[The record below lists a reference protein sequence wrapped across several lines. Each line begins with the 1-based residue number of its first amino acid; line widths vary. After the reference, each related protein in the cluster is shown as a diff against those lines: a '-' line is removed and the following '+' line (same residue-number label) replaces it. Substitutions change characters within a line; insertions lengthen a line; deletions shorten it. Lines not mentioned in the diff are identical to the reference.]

1 MGLDMAKYR
10 RIFLEE
16 ATDHLGEIGHALLD
30 LEKEM
35 GNVAAI
41 DTIFRMAH
49 SIKSMAASLGYEP
62 VSDLA
67 HRMEDRME
75 GLRADGRVRNHE
87 ELALLF
93 RGLEALEAM
102 VADVSEDRPLAPVDP
117 ALLAGLA
124 DDPHAPEE
132 QKVSDDPHAPEE
144 LGGSDDPH
152 ADGPAVTAEPDR
164 VGGEPKKVR
173 S

>member
-16 ATDHLGEIGHALLD
+16 SADHLAEVGRALLD

-35 GNVAAI
+35 ANVEAI

-62 VSDLA
+62 VADLA
-67 HRMEDRME
+67 HRIEDRME
-75 GLRADGRVRNHE
+75 GVRTAGRVRDQE
-87 ELALLF
+87 ELAILF
-93 RGLEALEAM
+93 RGLESLEAM
-102 VADVSEDRPLAPVDP
+102 VAIVHDEAELAPAPSDLIEALSAPPAPLALETH
-117 ALLAGLA
+117 AL
-124 DDPHAPEE
+124 
-132 QKVSDDPHAPEE
+132 
-144 LGGSDDPH
+144 
-152 ADGPAVTAEPDR
+152 AEPGAPDR
-164 VGGEPKKVR
+164 VGGEPKKVL

>member
-16 ATDHLGEIGHALLD
+16 AADHLAEISRALLD

-35 GNVAAI
+35 ASVDAI

-49 SIKSMAASLGYEP
+49 SIKSMAASLGYDP
-62 VSDLA
+62 VADLS

-75 GLRADGRVRNHE
+75 GVRSAGRVRDPA
-87 ELALLF
+87 ELSLLF
-93 RGLEALEAM
+93 RSLEALEAM
-102 VADVSEDRPLAPVDP
+102 VAAVSDEQELMPADED
-117 ALLAGLA
+117 LLAELA
-124 DDPHAPEE
+124 AE
-132 QKVSDDPHAPEE
+132 SSTA
-144 LGGSDDPH
+144 
-152 ADGPAVTAEPDR
+152 AAVAEAEPDP
-164 VGGEPKKVR
+164 VGGEPKKVL

>member
-16 ATDHLGEIGHALLD
+16 GTDHLAEISRGLLD

-35 GNVAAI
+35 GNVEAI

-49 SIKSMAASLGYEP
+49 SIKSMAASLGYDP
-62 VSDLA
+62 VAELS

-75 GLRADGRVRNHE
+75 GVRAAGRVRDPE
-87 ELALLF
+87 ELSLLF
-93 RGLEALEAM
+93 RCLEALETM
-102 VADVSEDRPLAPVDP
+102 VASVANDQDLLPADD
-117 ALLAGLA
+117 ALLVQLA
-124 DDPHAPEE
+124 
-132 QKVSDDPHAPEE
+132 
-144 LGGSDDPH
+144 
-152 ADGPAVTAEPDR
+152 GPAQAVELAEDHAADAPQPDSAPPDLASTDALGPEP
-164 VGGEPKKVR
+164 VGGEPKKVL

>member
-1 MGLDMAKYR
+1 MAKYR

-16 ATDHLGEIGHALLD
+16 STDHLAEISRALID

-35 GNVAAI
+35 DNAPAI

-49 SIKSMAASLGYEP
+49 SIKSMAASLGYDP
-62 VSDLA
+62 VADLS

-75 GLRADGRVRNHE
+75 GVRAAGRVRDAE
-87 ELALLF
+87 EMGLLF
-93 RGLEALEAM
+93 RSLEALETM
-102 VADVSEDRPLAPVDP
+102 VAAVSGEQDPMPADAALIEALA
-117 ALLAGLA
+117 ASATALA
-124 DDPHAPEE
+124 DPLP
-132 QKVSDDPHAPEE
+132 
-144 LGGSDDPH
+144 
-152 ADGPAVTAEPDR
+152 ADSPDA

>member
-16 ATDHLGEIGHALLD
+16 AADHLGEISHSLLQ
-30 LEKEM
+30 LEKELAS
-35 GNVAAI
+35 VEAI

-49 SIKSMAASLGYEP
+49 SIKSMAASLGYDS
-62 VSDLA
+62 VADLS

-75 GLRADGRVRNHE
+75 HVRTAGRVRSQD

-93 RGLEALEAM
+93 RCLETLEAM
-102 VADVSEDRPLAPVDP
+102 VEAVASEQDP
-117 ALLAGLA
+117 PQAEESLMAALLAEE
-124 DDPHAPEE
+124 PE
-132 QKVSDDPHAPEE
+132 
-144 LGGSDDPH
+144 
-152 ADGPAVTAEPDR
+152 GPVTAEAAELPEALGAQAAPAPPAPDSPER

>member
-16 ATDHLGEIGHALLD
+16 AADHLAEISRALLD

-35 GNVAAI
+35 ASVDAI

-49 SIKSMAASLGYEP
+49 SIKSMAASLGYDP
-62 VSDLA
+62 VADLS

-75 GLRADGRVRNHE
+75 GVRSAGRVRDPA

-93 RGLEALEAM
+93 RSLEALEAM
-102 VADVSEDRPLAPVDP
+102 VAAVTDEQELMPADE
-117 ALLAGLA
+117 ALLAELA
-124 DDPHAPEE
+124 AESPG
-132 QKVSDDPHAPEE
+132 V
-144 LGGSDDPH
+144 
-152 ADGPAVTAEPDR
+152 ADEAEPDP
-164 VGGEPKKVR
+164 VGGEPKKVL

>member
-16 ATDHLGEIGHALLD
+16 AADHLGEISHSLLQ
-30 LEKEM
+30 LEKELAS
-35 GNVAAI
+35 VEAI

-49 SIKSMAASLGYEP
+49 SIKSMAASLGYDS
-62 VSDLA
+62 VADLS

-75 GLRADGRVRNHE
+75 HVRRAGRVRSQD

-93 RGLEALEAM
+93 RCLETLEAM
-102 VADVSEDRPLAPVDP
+102 VEAVASEQDPPLAED
-117 ALLAGLA
+117 ALLAALA
-124 DDPHAPEE
+124 EKPEADLAQVAQDAETAP
-132 QKVSDDPHAPEE
+132 APDSPE
-144 LGGSDDPH
+144 
-152 ADGPAVTAEPDR
+152 R

>member
-16 ATDHLGEIGHALLD
+16 STEHLGEISRALLD

-35 GNVAAI
+35 ASVAAI

-49 SIKSMAASLGYEP
+49 SIKSMAASLGYDP
-62 VSDLA
+62 VAELS
-67 HRMEDRME
+67 HRLEDRME
-75 GLRADGRVRNHE
+75 GVRAAGRVRDVE
-87 ELALLF
+87 ELGLLF

-102 VADVSEDRPLAPVDP
+102 VAAVSEDQPLAPVDP
-117 ALLAGLA
+117 GLI
-124 DDPHAPEE
+124 
-132 QKVSDDPHAPEE
+132 EE
-144 LGGSDDPH
+144 LGR
-152 ADGPAVTAEPDR
+152 PAGAGAERDTAMA

-173 S
+173 TQSPSPR

>member
-1 MGLDMAKYR
+1 MAKYR

-16 ATDHLGEIGHALLD
+16 ASDHLEEISRALLD

-35 GNVAAI
+35 ANSEAI
-41 DTIFRMAH
+41 DSIFRMAH
-49 SIKSMAASLGYEP
+49 SIKSMAASLGYDA

-75 GLRADGRVRNHE
+75 GLRSAGCVRGQE

-93 RGLEALEAM
+93 RSLEALEVM
-102 VADVSEDRPLAPVDP
+102 VAAVGDEVELSPAP
-117 ALLAGLA
+117 AELLAALA
-124 DDPHAPEE
+124 ESPPEQDP
-132 QKVSDDPHAPEE
+132 
-144 LGGSDDPH
+144 
-152 ADGPAVTAEPDR
+152 PDR
-164 VGGEPKKVR
+164 VGGEPKKVW

>member
-1 MGLDMAKYR
+1 MTLDLAKYR

-16 ATDHLGEIGHALLD
+16 ASDHLAEISHALIE

-35 GNVAAI
+35 SNIEAI

-49 SIKSMAASLGYEP
+49 SVKSMAASLGYDP
-62 VSDLA
+62 VADLS

-75 GLRADGRVRNHE
+75 GVRAAGRVRDPE

-93 RGLEALEAM
+93 RSLEALETM
-102 VADVSEDRPLAPVDP
+102 VATVANGEDLGQTDDDLIAQLAAAPQW
-117 ALLAGLA
+117 AGF
-124 DDPHAPEE
+124 
-132 QKVSDDPHAPEE
+132 SEE
-144 LGGSDDPH
+144 LPSDLVSAECAVTDLPCLD
-152 ADGPAVTAEPDR
+152 ADGPEP
-164 VGGEPKKVR
+164 VGGEPKKVP

>member
-1 MGLDMAKYR
+1 MALDMAKYR

-16 ATDHLGEIGHALLD
+16 ATDHLAEISRALLD

-35 GNVAAI
+35 GDVEAI

-49 SIKSMAASLGYEP
+49 SIKSMAASLGYDP

-67 HRMEDRME
+67 HRLEDRME
-75 GLRADGRVRNHE
+75 GVRTSGRVRDPE
-87 ELALLF
+87 ELSLLF
-93 RGLEALEAM
+93 RGLETLEAM
-102 VADVSEDRPLAPVDP
+102 VQTVANEEALVAADA
-117 ALLAGLA
+117 ALLAELA
-124 DDPHAPEE
+124 ATSADAGPPLEDASAAAPAAA
-132 QKVSDDPHAPEE
+132 VSPE
-144 LGGSDDPH
+144 
-152 ADGPAVTAEPDR
+152 A

>member
-16 ATDHLGEIGHALLD
+16 AADHLAEISRALLD

-35 GNVAAI
+35 ASVDAI

-49 SIKSMAASLGYEP
+49 SIKSMAASLGYDP
-62 VSDLA
+62 VADLS

-75 GLRADGRVRNHE
+75 GVRSAGRVRDPA

-93 RGLEALEAM
+93 RSLEALEAM
-102 VADVSEDRPLAPVDP
+102 VAAVSDEQELLPADE
-117 ALLAGLA
+117 ALLVELA
-124 DDPHAPEE
+124 EDP
-132 QKVSDDPHAPEE
+132 
-144 LGGSDDPH
+144 
-152 ADGPAVTAEPDR
+152 PAAEAEPDP

>member
-16 ATDHLGEIGHALLD
+16 AADHLGEISHSLLQ
-30 LEKEM
+30 LEKEL
-35 GNVAAI
+35 GSVEAI

-49 SIKSMAASLGYEP
+49 SIKSMAASLGYDS
-62 VSDLA
+62 VADLS
-67 HRMEDRME
+67 HKMEDRME
-75 GLRADGRVRNHE
+75 HVRTAGCVRSQD

-93 RGLEALEAM
+93 RALEALEAM
-102 VADVSEDRPLAPVDP
+102 VEAVGSEQEPAPAEESLLAALAEIPESGPVPAPGSEVESAAALAP
-117 ALLAGLA
+117 
-124 DDPHAPEE
+124 
-132 QKVSDDPHAPEE
+132 
-144 LGGSDDPH
+144 
-152 ADGPAVTAEPDR
+152 EP

>member
-16 ATDHLGEIGHALLD
+16 SADHLGEISHSLLQ
-30 LEKEM
+30 LEKELAS
-35 GNVAAI
+35 VDAI

-49 SIKSMAASLGYEP
+49 SIKSMAASLGYDS
-62 VSDLA
+62 VADLS

-75 GLRADGRVRNHE
+75 HVRTAGRVRSQD

-93 RGLEALEAM
+93 RCLETLEAM
-102 VADVSEDRPLAPVDP
+102 VEAVASEQDPPLAEDALLAALAEEPDADSESADSADVSPTPDS
-117 ALLAGLA
+117 
-124 DDPHAPEE
+124 PE
-132 QKVSDDPHAPEE
+132 
-144 LGGSDDPH
+144 
-152 ADGPAVTAEPDR
+152 R

>member
-16 ATDHLGEIGHALLD
+16 ATDHLAEISRALLD

-35 GNVAAI
+35 GNVEAI
-41 DTIFRMAH
+41 DIIFRMAH
-49 SIKSMAASLGYEP
+49 STKSMAASLGYDP
-62 VSDLA
+62 VADLS

-75 GLRADGRVRNHE
+75 GVRSAGRVRNPE

-93 RGLEALEAM
+93 RCLETLETM
-102 VADVSEDRPLAPVDP
+102 VASVANEQDLLPADDALLVALMGQPQAVEPAVEPAADSLQPNHVTSDLAPPD
-117 ALLAGLA
+117 ALG
-124 DDPHAPEE
+124 PE
-132 QKVSDDPHAPEE
+132 P
-144 LGGSDDPH
+144 
-152 ADGPAVTAEPDR
+152 
-164 VGGEPKKVR
+164 VGGEPKKVL

>member
-16 ATDHLGEIGHALLD
+16 AADHLGEISHSLLQ
-30 LEKEM
+30 LEKELAS
-35 GNVAAI
+35 VDAI

-49 SIKSMAASLGYEP
+49 SIKSMAASLGYDS
-62 VSDLA
+62 VADLA

-75 GLRADGRVRNHE
+75 HVRTAGRVRSQG

-93 RGLEALEAM
+93 RCLETLEAM
-102 VADVSEDRPLAPVDP
+102 VEAVASEQDPPLAEE
-117 ALLAGLA
+117 ALLAELA
-124 DDPHAPEE
+124 E
-132 QKVSDDPHAPEE
+132 
-144 LGGSDDPH
+144 
-152 ADGPAVTAEPDR
+152 EPDGGGDLTQAAQAAQEAQTERSAPTPDSPER
-164 VGGEPKKVR
+164 VGGEPKKAR

>member
-1 MGLDMAKYR
+1 MEKYR

-16 ATDHLGEIGHALLD
+16 ANDHLAEISRALLD

-35 GNVAAI
+35 GSVEAI

-49 SIKSMAASLGYEP
+49 SIKSMAASLGYDP
-62 VSDLA
+62 VADLS

-75 GLRADGRVRNHE
+75 GVRSAGRVRNPQ

-93 RGLEALEAM
+93 RTLEGLESM
-102 VADVSEDRPLAPVDP
+102 VAAVSNEQEPKSADEDLLALLSAASESDMDPERAAAAPVPETGKPDP
-117 ALLAGLA
+117 
-124 DDPHAPEE
+124 
-132 QKVSDDPHAPEE
+132 
-144 LGGSDDPH
+144 
-152 ADGPAVTAEPDR
+152 
-164 VGGEPKKVR
+164 VGGEPKKVL

>member
-1 MGLDMAKYR
+1 MALDMAKYR

-16 ATDHLGEIGHALLD
+16 AADHLAEISRALLD

-35 GNVAAI
+35 ASVDAI

-49 SIKSMAASLGYEP
+49 SIKSMAASLGYDP
-62 VSDLA
+62 VADLS

-75 GLRADGRVRNHE
+75 GVRTAGRVRDPA

-93 RGLEALEAM
+93 RSLEALESM
-102 VADVSEDRPLAPVDP
+102 VAAVSDEQELLGADE
-117 ALLAGLA
+117 ALLAELA
-124 DDPHAPEE
+124 ERPPSVA
-132 QKVSDDPHAPEE
+132 
-144 LGGSDDPH
+144 
-152 ADGPAVTAEPDR
+152 AEPELEPEPDP
-164 VGGEPKKVR
+164 VGGEPKKVL